1 MQGWLIQWTLSRRKY
16 TRDDITGI
24 WFWKAEESLN
34 YKMKKKKHQSSWH
47 KREEKKCWC
56 WQKRITD
63 FNVVRK
69 KGFGHDFKPGIVSY
83 PNDLKN
89 APSMSQL
96 IHCRKNHSILHDISS
111 STTCKTLHFT
121 YLFFYQTTR
130 SFAVVLS
137 QAEISLVCSM
147 NKHQRRWLVLLQQT
161 QQLHFWT
168 ELCEMPPAVQP
179 SILWLVRTTA

>member
-1 MQGWLIQWTLSRRKY
+1 
-16 TRDDITGI
+16 
-24 WFWKAEESLN
+24 
-34 YKMKKKKHQSSWH
+34 MKKKNIKAADISG
-47 KREEKKCWC
+47 
-56 WQKRITD
+56 
-63 FNVVRK
+63 RK
-69 KGFGHDFKPGIVSY
+69 KVLMLAAKNNWFQRCEKEGIRRRFKPGIVSY
-83 PNDLKN
+83 PKYFKN

-96 IHCRKNHSILHDISS
+96 MHKCRKNHAILRDISG
-111 STTCKTLHFT
+111 STTCKKLHFT

-130 SFAVVLS
+130 TFAAVLS
-137 QAEISLVCSM
+137 QAEISLVYSM